1 MTTAEQTEVNQ
12 IQKAWDDI
20 APGYDE
26 YVTPTGNWEL
36 PEKALRLA
44 GLQKGM
50 NFLDV
55 ASGSG
60 ALSIPAARMGAQVL
74 AADLS
79 PKMIDLLHRRARN
92 EGLSNLEGRVM
103 DGYNLELNDNT
114 FDIAGSQFGV
124 MLFPDLPRG
133 LTEMARVTKPGGRV
147 LMVVYGPPMN
157 VEFLGYF
164 INAIQIVVPTFSA
177 PPMDPP
183 PLPFQVANPDIL
195 RQRMNEA
202 GFKDIAIEPGIERL
216 TFRTGKEMWDWVTNS
231 NPIPAQ
237 MISNLTE
244 EQKVEVQLA
253 LDDMLRERA
262 SGKAVAVLEA
272 EVNIGIGT
280 KRQDR

>member
-12 IQKAWDDI
+12 LQKAWDNI

-36 PEKALRLA
+36 PEQALRLA
-44 GLQKGM
+44 DLQKGM

-79 PKMIDLLHRRARN
+79 PKMIDLLHRGARN

-103 DGYNLELNDNT
+103 DGHNLELEDDT
-114 FDIAGSQFGV
+114 FDITGSQFGV

-133 LTEMARVTKPGGRV
+133 LAEMVRVTEPGGKV
-147 LMVVYGPPMN
+147 LLVSYGPPMN
-157 VEFLGYF
+157 VEFLGFF
-164 INAIQIVVPTFSA
+164 ISAMQIVVPTFSG

-183 PLPFQVANPDIL
+183 PLPFQAADPHML
-195 RQRMNEA
+195 RRRMNEA
-202 GFKDIAIEPGIERL
+202 ELKDIAIEPGVERL

-231 NPIPAQ
+231 NPIPVQ

-244 EQKVEVQLA
+244 EQKVDVQLA

-280 KRQDR
+280 K